1 MSLLSFP
8 SCHDHTIKMT
18 FTFSP
23 SNKTLQTLFCLFFSK
38 QNTDNINAM
47 NYHLVNAVSHD
58 QSPKIHITQTDKKGC
73 WCHSL
78 LWISRSYWGH
88 WKIWQATIIRKDR
101 KLCAPGFRCLVASN
115 KQSTSLTFAS
125 NHATTCF
132 RKALQDSG
140 CLCCFEEDPRLALL
154 LWNAL

>member
-1 MSLLSFP
+1 MPWSYNQNNLYFFLF
-8 SCHDHTIKMT
+8 
-18 FTFSP
+18 F
-23 SNKTLQTLFCLFFSK
+23 LFCLFFSK

-58 QSPKIHITQTDKKGC
+58 QSPKIYITQTDKKGC
-73 WCHSL
+73 WCRSL

-115 KQSTSLTFAS
+115 KQSTSLTFAF

-140 CLCCFEEDPRLALL
+140 CLCRFWRRSSPRSPAVKCSV
-154 LWNAL
+154 NARKNGWVYS